1 MNYSRKYDM
10 YHIKRFIIS
19 GGSATLCHLGTM
31 TLLVWL
37 GINAN
42 ISTSVGVIIGAIF
55 NYIFQYYYTFDSDE
69 QHNTSILKYIIT
81 VSISFVSN
89 LILFTIFHNFLQ
101 INIFVSQ
108 LLTSAIVAIQ
118 NYLIYKNFVFL
129 RNGAFYEA

>member
-1 MNYSRKYDM
+1 MYFKKYDM

-31 TLLVWL
+31 AFLVWL

-42 ISTSVGVIIGAIF
+42 ISTSVGVIAGAIV
-55 NYIFQYYYTFDSDE
+55 NYILQYHYTFDSDE
-69 QHNTSILKYIIT
+69 LHNSSILKYIIT
-81 VSISFVSN
+81 VLISFVSN
-89 LILFTIFHNFLQ
+89 LILFSLFHNFLQ
-101 INIFVSQ
+101 IGILISQ

-118 NYLIYKNFVFL
+118 NYLIYKNFIFL